1 MRTDLTELVF
11 ILDRSGS
18 MHGLEAD
25 TIGGFNR
32 VLEEN
37 QKLPG
42 DANVTTVLFSHD
54 VTLLHDRLP
63 IGAVKPITDADYH
76 VGGSTALLDAVGM
89 AITKIVNV
97 QRSLTDE
104 YRAGK
109 VQFIIITDGM
119 ENASREYTYDRIR
132 RMISLEREQYGWDFL
147 FLGANIDAIDVA
159 SRMAI
164 APERA
169 VTAMSDS
176 AGVQLQYE
184 AVCDATTELRLT
196 PPDGARP
203 TARWKARVESDQKRR
218 GRR

>member
-37 QKLPG
+37 KILPG
-42 DANVTTVLFSHD
+42 DANVTTILFSHD

-63 IGAVKPITDADYH
+63 IAAVKPITDADYR
-76 VGGSTALLDAVGM
+76 VGGSTALLDAVGG
-89 AITKIVNV
+89 AIAKIVNV

-109 VQFIIITDGM
+109 VQFVIITDGM
-119 ENASREYTYDRIR
+119 ENASREYTYDHIR
-132 RMISLEREQYGWDFL
+132 RMISHEREKYGWDFL
-147 FLGANIDAIDVA
+147 FLGANMDAVDVA

-169 VTAMSDS
+169 VTAMADHE
-176 AGVQLQYE
+176 GVQLQYE
-184 AVCDATTELRLT
+184 AVCLATAEMRS
-196 PPDGARP
+196 AP
-203 TARWKARVESDQKRR
+203 TCASSPNANWKARVESDQKRR
-218 GRR
+218 SRD